1 MRVFNKG
8 FLYIAISTLP
18 LGSVVEKAHAD
29 TGVEYPADFCKSNF
43 VNNIPLIINPPVA
56 GSGIDLNREEEQ
68 LSNREKARVCGMWEA
83 VYPKA
88 DGAAIDNILGMQT
101 VHSALLPS
109 GKILLA
115 SGSSWRNKFDVDRF
129 PDSLN
134 PVPGTGLFDV
144 REAPFEN
151 SKLDNYYRL
160 VNNTA
165 IYDPI
170 ANSFYRIPS
179 PLPEKGK
186 ETFLANDL
194 FCAGHVHLPNG
205 NVLFSGG
212 TEYYYP
218 FRTGAQSNYI
228 FNWRKE
234 LNVDWK
240 SVDWSEV
247 PKKDDAHYL
256 WTFAGKMEVGRWYP
270 SLVPLNDGRISIFSG
285 FTNYYLSNK
294 ETTYLS
300 NKETAYLSKKET
312 AYRFE
317 INSSID
323 FFNPYR
329 FDPANPDAAWKN
341 VNVKN
346 APNGPFTTRIYK
358 KFTPSVCEDM
368 EHFDELGIS
377 TASNAAPEM
386 QPPCTCDERCQKD
399 NLYDAF
405 KLYPNNYLLANNRI
419 YLSREGDWVSLRTSD
434 AAYMRRTKNTYWVNI
449 EGNADKPEV
458 SFQRGPD
465 RPDIITSYG
474 SSYFDP
480 NFNGVGILGGQP
492 VSPGTSTSF
501 ITPLHDDENPDY
513 DFSENS
519 SNSSTQEKIIATR
532 FHGGLGSAK
541 LETFHP
547 STDNKSGEWKTE
559 PDFLGDHAQDKR
571 TMGAAIVLPTR
582 QVLLIN
588 GGNYD
593 FYGPIHYPVLM
604 TPEFN
609 EKGKFVQ
616 YHSRR
621 LTDAVEPRL
630 YHNSAVLLPDGRIWT
645 SGGNSARASVNT
657 NENVKQTLAH
667 DKSHEGQPKPNLE
680 LVNLK
685 MYFFQDGQ
693 MAEVQK
699 GMLDTPTENWTAE
712 IFHPPYLFI
721 GGDYRPKIEALK
733 QISKA
738 KPGVMFHQVIGD
750 QNYYLLQS
758 HQSYEVGIK
767 ELPKEHKQKDEL
779 VLIKLPSF
787 THDWDQ
793 GHKFISIPFE
803 KENCSDTKCTIRFQT
818 PAFEEANIPPAFYM
832 MFYVD
837 TQGKPS
843 KATFVRLDDKAVA
856 P

>member
-1 MRVFNKG
+1 MRAFNKG
-8 FLYIAISTLP
+8 FLSIAILTLP
-18 LGSVVEKAHAD
+18 LGSAIENSYAAVD
-29 TGVEYPADFCKSNF
+29 IEYPADFCKSNF
-43 VNNIPLIINPPVA
+43 VNNIPLVINPPVE
-56 GSGIDLNREEEQ
+56 GSGINLRKEEAQ
-68 LSNREKARVCGMWEA
+68 LSNRDKASVCGRWEA
-83 VYPKA
+83 VYPRA
-88 DGAAIDNILGMQT
+88 DGAAVDNILGMQT

-109 GKILLA
+109 GKLLLA

-144 REAPFEN
+144 REDPFAN
-151 SKLDNYYRL
+151 SKYDNYYRL

-165 IYDPI
+165 IYDPV

-186 ETFLANDL
+186 DTFLANDL
-194 FCAGHVHLPNG
+194 FCSGHVHLPDG
-205 NVLFSGG
+205 NVLFVGG

-218 FRTGAQSNYI
+218 YRTGAQSNYI
-228 FNWRKE
+228 FDWRKE
-234 LNVDWK
+234 LTVDWK
-240 SVDWSEV
+240 SVDWSVV
-247 PKKDDAHYL
+247 PEKNDAHYL
-256 WTFAGKMEVGRWYP
+256 WTFAGKMDVGRWYP

-285 FTNYYLSNK
+285 FTNYFLTPK
-294 ETTYLS
+294 V
-300 NKETAYLSKKET
+300 T

-317 INSSID
+317 INSTVD
-323 FFNPYR
+323 FFDPYR
-329 FDPANPDAAWKN
+329 FNPDHPENAWKN
-341 VNVKN
+341 VDVKET
-346 APNGPFTTRIYK
+346 PNSPFSTRIYK
-358 KFTPSVCEDM
+358 TFTPSVCEDM
-368 EHFDELGIS
+368 EHFDALGIS
-377 TASNAAPEM
+377 TNPDADPTLK
-386 QPPCTCDERCQKD
+386 PPCTCDERCQKD

-405 KLYPNNYLLANNRI
+405 KLYPNNYQLANNRI

-434 AAYMRRTKNTYWVNI
+434 TAYMRRTKNTYWVNI
-449 EGNADKPEV
+449 EGDAEHPKVTFEH
-458 SFQRGPD
+458 GPD

-474 SSYFDP
+474 TSYFDP

-501 ITPLHDDENPDY
+501 ITVLHDDENPDY
-513 DFSENS
+513 DFSNDS
-519 SNSSTQEKIIATR
+519 SDSSTPEKIIATR
-532 FHGGLGSAK
+532 FHGGLGSTK
-541 LETFHP
+541 FETFHP
-547 STDNKSGEWKTE
+547 DGDNKSGQWKIE
-559 PDFLGDHAQDKR
+559 PNFLGDHAQDNR

-609 EKGKFVQ
+609 DKGEFVQ

-630 YHNSAVLLPDGRIWT
+630 YHNSAVLLPDGRVWT

-657 NENVKQTLAH
+657 K
-667 DKSHEGQPKPNLE
+667 EGVQPTSSKKEAPKGQRKPNLD
-680 LVNLK
+680 LVNIK

-712 IFHPPYLFI
+712 IFNPPYLFI
-721 GGDYRPKIEALK
+721 GGDYRPQIETIK
-733 QISKA
+733 QTSKA
-738 KPGVMFHQVIGD
+738 KPGTTFQQTIGK

-758 HQSYEVGIK
+758 RQSYEV
-767 ELPKEHKQKDEL
+767 EVNDLPKEHKQNDEL

-793 GHKFISIPFE
+793 GHKFISIPFD
-803 KENCSDTKCTIRFQT
+803 KKTCAKSSCVISFQT
-818 PAFEEANIPPAFYM
+818 PEFVKANIPPAFYM

-843 KATFVRLDDKAVA
+843 KAAFVRLDDKAVA

>member
-1 MRVFNKG
+1 MRVFSKG
-8 FLYIAISTLP
+8 LLCITISTLFLEP
-18 LGSVVEKAHAD
+18 AAAREHTEAGPEF
-29 TGVEYPADFCKSNF
+29 PADFCRSNF
-43 VNNIPLIINPPVA
+43 TNNIPLIINPPIA
-56 GSGIDLNREEEQ
+56 GSGIDLNKEKAQ
-68 LSNREKARVCGMWEA
+68 LSNREKARVCGVWEA

-88 DGAAIDNILGMQT
+88 DGAAMDNILGMQT
-101 VHSALLPS
+101 VHSVLLPS
-109 GKILLA
+109 GKLLLA
-115 SGSSWRNKFDVDRF
+115 SGSSWRNEFDVDRF
-129 PDSLN
+129 PASLN

-144 REAPFEN
+144 REDPFAN
-151 SKLDNYYRL
+151 SKFENYYRL

-186 ETFLANDL
+186 ESFLANDL
-194 FCAGHVHLPNG
+194 FCAGHVHLPDG

-218 FRTGAQSNYI
+218 YRTGAQSNYI
-228 FNWRKE
+228 FNWREE
-234 LNVDWK
+234 LKVDWT
-240 SVDWSEV
+240 SVNWSSV
-247 PKKDDAHYL
+247 PRKDDSHYL

-270 SLVPLNDGRISIFSG
+270 SMVPLNDGRISIFSG
-285 FTNYYLSNK
+285 FTNYYLTPN
-294 ETTYLS
+294 
-300 NKETAYLSKKET
+300 ET

-317 INSSID
+317 INTSID
-323 FFNPYR
+323 FFDYEKFN
-329 FDPANPDAAWKN
+329 PANPNAAWKN

-346 APNGPFTTRIYK
+346 KPDSPFNTRIYK
-358 KFTPSVCEDM
+358 SFKPSICEDM
-368 EHFDELGIS
+368 EHFDALGVS
-377 TASNAAPEM
+377 SSPDAAPEL
-386 QPPCTCDERCQKD
+386 QPPCACGERCQQD

-405 KLYPNNYLLANNRI
+405 KLYPNNYQTTNNRI
-419 YLSREGDWVSLRTSD
+419 FLSREGDWVSLRTSD
-434 AAYMRRTKNTYWVNI
+434 TAYMRRTKNTYWVNI
-449 EGNADKPEV
+449 KGDAENPDV
-458 SFQRGPD
+458 SFERGPN

-480 NFNGVGILGGQP
+480 NFDGVGILGGQP

-501 ITPLHDDENPDY
+501 IPSLHDENPDY
-513 DFSENS
+513 NFSASEP
-519 SNSSTQEKIIATR
+519 STPERIIATR

-541 LETFHP
+541 LETFHL
-547 STDNKSGEWKTE
+547 SADKKSGDWKIE

-604 TPEFN
+604 TPELSS
-609 EKGKFVQ
+609 KGEFVR
-616 YHSRR
+616 YRSRR

-630 YHNSAVLLPDGRIWT
+630 YHNSAVLLPDGQVWT
-645 SGGNSARASVNT
+645 AGGNSARASVKT
-657 NENVKQTLAH
+657 DVNVKQTLAQGTN
-667 DKSHEGQPKPNLE
+667 KGQPKPNLD
-680 LVNLK
+680 LVNVK

-712 IFHPPYLFI
+712 IFSPPYLFI
-721 GGDYRPKIEALK
+721 GGDYRPQIENLK
-733 QISKA
+733 QLSKA
-738 KPGVMFHQVIGD
+738 EPGVTFHQAIGNKD
-750 QNYYLLQS
+750 YYLLQS
-758 HQSYEVGIK
+758 HQSYDVYIK
-767 ELPKEHKQKDEL
+767 DLPEEQTQMDEL

-787 THDWDQ
+787 THNWDQ
-793 GHKFISIPFE
+793 GHKFVSIPFE
-803 KENCSDTKCTIRFQT
+803 KKNCTNASCTLNFKT
-818 PAFEEANIPPAFYM
+818 PGFIEANIPPAFYM

-843 KATFVRLDDKAVA
+843 KAAFVRLDDRAVA